1 MVDLL
6 ERIDVMLEQELSA
19 YKTVDY
25 LSFEFQKK
33 LILSRMMMFLL
44 SLRYLRIRSFFRLLL

>member
-6 ERIDVMLEQELSA
+6 ERIDVMLEQDLSA

-25 LSFEFQKK
+25 EMFEFEAH
-33 LILSRMMMFLL
+33 LIPG
-44 SLRYLRIRSFFRLLL
+44 